1 MKYKNITTIT
11 IAVLVVILFFA
22 LLPQVVLVVGWAV
35 SEHQETARSYPTRGT
50 YYCQELETYLIFMDS
65 SHTVQYAD
73 GSTDSF
79 LIHYAGSFCG
89 ESTDFRAFYR
99 WHQKKDQIILTIK
112 EFPLTYENNKK
123 YVFSSVEPR

>member
-73 GSTDSF
+73 GSTD
-79 LIHYAGSFCG
+79 LL
-89 ESTDFRAFYR
+89 
-99 WHQKKDQIILTIK
+99 KKNALMSSI
-112 EFPLTYENNKK
+112 PLRRTAEAHIY
-123 YVFSSVEPR
+123 